1 MLTEQIE
8 MFLETAD
15 ALCFSTVAK
24 KRFTTQPTI
33 SRQISALE
41 EEWGL
46 KLFIRTN
53 KGLRLTPEGTIMLA
67 CCQKMKQQCE
77 ESLKRARELTVG
89 KNARLRLG
97 FLELMDTDRIFMPFL
112 RDFAREYTDL
122 DISISSHSFG
132 KLREGLQKGEFDII
146 YTFDFER
153 ANMQG
158 DIVANILGEVK
169 PVFVLSKYHPLYE
182 KKDLHITDC
191 AAEIFYLPESKDAPG
206 REETLQMILRA
217 HGIKDG
223 KIRYVQNLDSVL
235 FQMQAGKGIA
245 LMDTSFK
252 DLYHPSYRLLEFEHY
267 RGSLNIMSAWR
278 KDNLNPFLPLLVN
291 HQTVRL

>member
-24 KRFTTQPTI
+24 RRFTTQPTI

-41 EEWGL
+41 AEWGL

-77 ESLKRARELTVG
+77 ESLKRARELTIG
-89 KNARLRLG
+89 KNARLKLG
-97 FLELMDTDRIFMPFL
+97 FLELMDTERIFMPFL
-112 RDFAREYTDL
+112 RNFAREYMDL

-132 KLREGLQKGEFDII
+132 KLREGLKKGEFDII

-153 ANMQG
+153 RNISG
-158 DIVANILGEVK
+158 DVVANILGEVK
-169 PVFVLSKYHPLYE
+169 PVFVLSEYHPLFR
-182 KKDLHITDC
+182 KQDLHISDC
-191 AAEIFYLPESKDAPG
+191 ADEIFYLPESKDAPG
-206 REETLQMILRA
+206 REEELQLILRA
-217 HGIKDG
+217 HGIREG
-223 KIRYVQNLDSVL
+223 KIQFVQNLDSVL
-235 FQMQAGKGIA
+235 FQMQTGKGIA

-252 DLYHPSYRLLEFEHY
+252 DLYNASYRLLEFEHY
-267 RGSLNIMSAWR
+267 KGSLNLMSVWR

-291 HQTVRL
+291 QQTVNI